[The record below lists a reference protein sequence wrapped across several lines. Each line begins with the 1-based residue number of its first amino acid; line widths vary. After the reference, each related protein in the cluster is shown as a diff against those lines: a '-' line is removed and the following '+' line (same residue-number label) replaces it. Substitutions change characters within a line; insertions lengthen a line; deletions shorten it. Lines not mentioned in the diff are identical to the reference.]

1 MGNIYG
7 AGFSLFGINFWF
19 VSAKLTSVSWI
30 VVGLIVVCTL
40 LVLGFYIY
48 KHFSND
54 GSETEDIRLG
64 GKKGFIRRRYDE

>member
-7 AGFSLFGINFWF
+7 AGFSAFGIKFLF

-30 VVGLIVVCTL
+30 VVGLIVVCIL

-48 KHFSND
+48 KHYSNVE
-54 GSETEDIRLG
+54 SETEDIRLG